1 MASQI
6 CILTIFT
13 AGRLRADH
21 ACHVQGR
28 KTPGIC
34 VFQPSTQNREN
45 ESCWVEGA
53 GGPSCLAPLSPPRG
67 PRPYMG
73 HFLLLKLQF
82 RSRMQRSPPT
92 AQTDA
97 REEEGRALV
106 QSRSRARAHECH
118 HPPSLLQA
126 TGLQHSTFLS
136 RSVSEKARLC
146 SLTDLD
152 SVPWGRKSRQ
162 SHTHFADEETG
173 QERPRLTRKAGE
185 SQAGMQAST
194 WGVWTS
200 TTLSL
205 QTQREGHSGPR
216 RGRPS
221 PSSLSPA

>member
-1 MASQI
+1 MHAMFRAGKLQGSASSRP
-6 CILTIFT
+6 
-13 AGRLRADH
+13 AH
-21 ACHVQGR
+21 
-28 KTPGIC
+28 KTEKTSPVGLKGLGD
-34 VFQPSTQNREN
+34 PPA
-45 ESCWVEGA
+45 W
-53 GGPSCLAPLSPPRG
+53 LHSPPQRG

-92 AQTDA
+92 AQMDA

-106 QSRSRARAHECH
+106 QSQSRARAHARH

-126 TGLQHSTFLS
+126 TRLQHSTFLS
-136 RSVSEKARLC
+136 CSVCEKARLC
-146 SLTDLD
+146 SLIDLD

-162 SHTHFADEETG
+162 SHTHFADEEPG
-173 QERPRLTRKAGE
+173 QERPRPTRKAGE
-185 SQAGMQAST
+185 SQAGMQVST
-194 WGVWTS
+194 WGVRTS